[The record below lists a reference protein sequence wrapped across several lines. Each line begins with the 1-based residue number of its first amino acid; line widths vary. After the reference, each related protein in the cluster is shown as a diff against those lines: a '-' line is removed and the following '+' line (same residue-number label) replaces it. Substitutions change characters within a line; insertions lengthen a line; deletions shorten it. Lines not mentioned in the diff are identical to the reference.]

1 MMRILVGITC
11 GIMTMI
17 DFRILDNEEYEKCN
31 VVIKTTRKIEFLFIG
46 LRWTDCDFLK

>member
-1 MMRILVGITC
+1 
-11 GIMTMI
+11 MI
-17 DFRILDNEEYEKCN
+17 DFSILDNEDEKCN